1 METLK
6 EMVNALGP
14 TDQLQWD
21 IALYMLFFFN
31 IVLLMLLPDGS
42 TLGTFLG
49 IVVLS
54 SVVIDKTYAF
64 GYIVKAPDPKYCHAK
79 IFIGTYLIRA
89 AMFVAPLTIAGSTHE
104 GKVRTMGIIAGA
116 WGGVYM
122 FGRWFFEQR
131 DISSTRITCMNT
143 DVMIQS
149 AGLFLLLARLALRDR
164 LSLGMVHRN
173 IPAAV
178 LGDLPAHEVEV

>member
-14 TDQLQWD
+14 SDQLQWD
-21 IALYMLFFFN
+21 IALYTLFFLN
-31 IVLLMLLPDGS
+31 AVLLMLLPDGS
-42 TLGTFLG
+42 TLGTFLS
-49 IVVLS
+49 IVVLI
-54 SVVIDKTYAF
+54 SVVIDKTFAF
-64 GYIVKAPDPKYCHAK
+64 GYILKAPDPKYCHAK

-104 GKVRTMGIIAGA
+104 GKVRGAGILAGIAGA
-116 WGGVYM
+116 VYM

-131 DISSTRITCMNT
+131 DVNATRITCLNT
-143 DVMIQS
+143 EVMIQS
-149 AGLFLLLARLALRDR
+149 AGMILVLARLVLRDR
-164 LSLGMVHRN
+164 LLLGTVHRG
-173 IPAAV
+173 IPAAI

>member
-21 IALYMLFFFN
+21 VALYTLFFFN
-31 IVLLMLLPDGS
+31 IVLLALLPDGS
-42 TLGTFLG
+42 TMGTLLS
-49 IVVLS
+49 IVVLI

-64 GYIVKAPDPKYCHAK
+64 GYILKSPNPEYCHAK

-104 GKVRTMGIIAGA
+104 GKVRTMGIVAGV

-122 FGRWFFEQR
+122 FGRWFFDQR
-131 DISSTRITCMNT
+131 DISSTQITCMNT
-143 DVMIQS
+143 DITIQS
-149 AGLFLLLARLALRDR
+149 AGMILMLARLVLRNR
-164 LSLGMVHRN
+164 LCLGTVHRD
-173 IPAAV
+173 IPAAI